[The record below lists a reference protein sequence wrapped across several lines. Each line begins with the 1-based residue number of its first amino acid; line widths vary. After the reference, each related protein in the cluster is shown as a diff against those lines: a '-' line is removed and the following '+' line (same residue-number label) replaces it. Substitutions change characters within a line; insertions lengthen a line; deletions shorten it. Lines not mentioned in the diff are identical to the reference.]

1 MVTPRS
7 QAGTPRN
14 RRRAAPWYVLLALCG
29 LLITHAGPESTAA
42 HVSVTPVSSARVA
55 GGDAVPA
62 ADPGAAPVAVPHGAP
77 AGGRA
82 AHHDWPG
89 GPGHGDGHPHASC
102 ALGQPQPA
110 PGPGLPPLSV
120 LPSACRDG
128 AAVPA
133 PEPRS
138 LVPAAIGGF
147 VVPIPHA
154 AQSAVLRQ

>member
-14 RRRAAPWYVLLALCG
+14 RRLAAPWYVLLALCG
-29 LLITHAGPESTAA
+29 LLLTHAGPESTAA
-42 HVSVTPVSSARVA
+42 HMSLTPASSAAAA
-55 GGDAVPA
+55 GGHQA
-62 ADPGAAPVAVPHGAP
+62 ASPGGAP
-77 AGGRA
+77 TGGHA
-82 AHHDWPG
+82 AHHDRPG

-120 LPSACRDG
+120 LPSECRGG
-128 AAVPA
+128 ATVPA
-133 PEPRS
+133 AAPRS